1 MTTPASV
8 SAPTR
13 PAATVRNRRTLVVA
27 GAALAP
33 TAVWLVA
40 QATGHD
46 LEVSL
51 AGQPPMVVSL
61 PFVVVTALVA
71 SLAGWGALA
80 VLQRVTSHAR
90 TLWTGLAVA
99 ALIVSFGPVATVETN
114 AAARTFLALM
124 HVAVAAVLVPGLRGT
139 LPARA
144 MVDTERRQS

>member
-51 AGQPPMVVSL
+51 AGQPPVVVSL

-99 ALIVSFGPVATVETN
+99 ALIVSFAPIATVETN